1 MLRKA
6 LWAQVLRR
14 KYCNWRR
21 MTSNNA
27 NKLPC
32 SPIWI
37 AMKKGLDTFNKGS
50 KWVVGKDCNLKV
62 WYSNWI
68 DKGPFKQLIQG
79 PLTQKA
85 NQLEIKDFILDS
97 NWDWDRLSFDLPL
110 EIRRMIQATP
120 ITITSRGSDKLAWA
134 GSPQGTFD
142 FKSAY
147 KITSGQDCNTPF
159 SASWVWK
166 VDTLPHIKTF
176 LWMCA
181 HNRIGV
187 KVCLVKRGIVE
198 EESFP
203 ICRKEPESIIHAL
216 QDCPRIKTVWV

>member
-1 MLRKA
+1 M
-6 LWAQVLRR
+6 
-14 KYCNWRR
+14 
-21 MTSNNA
+21 
-27 NKLPC
+27 
-32 SPIWI
+32 
-37 AMKKGLDTFNKGS
+37 
-50 KWVVGKDCNLKV
+50 VGKDCNLKV

-79 PLTQKA
+79 PLTQEV

-176 LWMCA
+176 L
-181 HNRIGV
+181 
-187 KVCLVKRGIVE
+187 
-198 EESFP
+198 
-203 ICRKEPESIIHAL
+203 
-216 QDCPRIKTVWV
+216 

>member
-37 AMKKGLDTFNKGS
+37 DMKKGLDTFNKGS

-68 DKGPFKQLIQG
+68 DKGPFRQLIQG
-79 PLTQKA
+79 LLTQEA

-110 EIRRMIQATP
+110 EIRRMIHATP

-176 LWMCA
+176 L
-181 HNRIGV
+181 
-187 KVCLVKRGIVE
+187 
-198 EESFP
+198 
-203 ICRKEPESIIHAL
+203 
-216 QDCPRIKTVWV
+216 